1 MGSQESA
8 RVVTVCISFLPSIK
22 RVVVCAAVVC
32 SDATAVDA
40 RGVVI
45 CFVPVVVLFRVVEYA
60 TEVTTAFAVVVSN
73 LLTVETAI
81 VVCLESEVDFSGT
94 W

>member
-1 MGSQESA
+1 M
-8 RVVTVCISFLPSIK
+8 
-22 RVVVCAAVVC
+22 
-32 SDATAVDA
+32 
-40 RGVVI
+40 
-45 CFVPVVVLFRVVEYA
+45 PVVVLFRVVEYA

-73 LLTVETAI
+73 LLTVETVI

>member
-1 MGSQESA
+1 M
-8 RVVTVCISFLPSIK
+8 
-22 RVVVCAAVVC
+22 
-32 SDATAVDA
+32 
-40 RGVVI
+40 
-45 CFVPVVVLFRVVEYA
+45 PVVVLFRVVVYA
-60 TEVTTAFAVVVSN
+60 TEVTSAFAVVVSD

>member
-1 MGSQESA
+1 M
-8 RVVTVCISFLPSIK
+8 
-22 RVVVCAAVVC
+22 
-32 SDATAVDA
+32 
-40 RGVVI
+40 
-45 CFVPVVVLFRVVEYA
+45 PVVVLFRVVVYA
-60 TEVTTAFAVVVSN
+60 TEVATAFAVVVSD

>member
-1 MGSQESA
+1 M
-8 RVVTVCISFLPSIK
+8 
-22 RVVVCAAVVC
+22 
-32 SDATAVDA
+32 
-40 RGVVI
+40 
-45 CFVPVVVLFRVVEYA
+45 PVVVLFRVVVYA
-60 TEVTTAFAVVVSN
+60 TEVTTAFAVVISD

>member
-1 MGSQESA
+1 M
-8 RVVTVCISFLPSIK
+8 
-22 RVVVCAAVVC
+22 
-32 SDATAVDA
+32 
-40 RGVVI
+40 
-45 CFVPVVVLFRVVEYA
+45 PVVVLFRVVEYA

-73 LLTVETAI
+73 LLTVETAM